1 MKDTNL
7 KAKELLT
14 RYLDGRCTVEERDLV
29 ESVYRDAALKRQ
41 FKDRPVEFNK
51 IGKESWQYIHGTI
64 AGQPRLRQTVFRKGW
79 WMAAASV
86 LLAVG
91 LSVYFYQAGNPFQS
105 RQSAYVN
112 DVKAGG
118 NKAFLTLADG
128 TRISLT
134 DAKNGALAQQSGIQ
148 ITKTAEGKL
157 IYNTSFKR
165 PASLSPQGRGGKAGE
180 GQDNFNTIET
190 PKGGQYQVILPDGT
204 KVWLNAASSLK
215 YPTYFA
221 GNVRKV
227 ILQGEAYFE
236 VVHNKQQPFQVGTSK
251 QTVEVLGTHF
261 NINSYLDDGNTQTTL
276 LEGSV
281 RVNAQTNVVLKPGQ
295 QSVLN
300 TKNEIKVRPANLE
313 TVMAWKNGD
322 FIFKDENLENIM
334 AQITRWYDVD
344 VVYEDLDP
352 KSVKLGGWVSR
363 SKNLS
368 AVLKIIESIAKV
380 HFKVEGRRVTVMK

>member
-1 MKDTNL
+1 MKDTNF
-7 KAKELLT
+7 KAEELLT
-14 RYLDGRCTVEERDLV
+14 RYLDGRCTPQERDLV
-29 ESVYRDAALKRQ
+29 ESVYYNAALKRK
-41 FKDRPVEFNK
+41 FKDQPVEFNK
-51 IGKESWQYIHGTI
+51 IGKESWQYIHGKI
-64 AGQPRLRQTVFRKGW
+64 AGQTTPYQSAFRKGW

-105 RQSAYVN
+105 RQSVYIN
-112 DVKAGG
+112 DVAPGS
-118 NKAFLTLADG
+118 NKAFLTLANG
-128 TRISLT
+128 ARISLT

-157 IYNTSFKR
+157 VYTARS
-165 PASLSPQGRGGKAGE
+165 SGQGPDNEAAGM
-180 GQDNFNTIET
+180 NTIET
-190 PKGGQYQVILPDGT
+190 PKGGQYQVVLPDGT

-215 YPTYFA
+215 FPASFI

-227 ILQGEAYFE
+227 ILKGEAYFE
-236 VVHNKQQPFQVGTSK
+236 VVHNKKQPFQVGTSK

-300 TKNEIKVRPANLE
+300 AKSGLQVRQANLE

-334 AQITRWYDVD
+334 MQITRWYDVD
-344 VVYEDLDP
+344 VVYNDLDP
-352 KSVKLGGWVSR
+352 KSVVLGGWVSR

-368 AVLKIIESIAKV
+368 AVLKIIESIANV